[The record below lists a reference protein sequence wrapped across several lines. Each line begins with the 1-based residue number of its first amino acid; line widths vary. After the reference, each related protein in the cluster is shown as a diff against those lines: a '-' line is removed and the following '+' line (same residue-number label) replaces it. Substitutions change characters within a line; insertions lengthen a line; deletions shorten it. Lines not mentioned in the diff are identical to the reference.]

1 MTDIET
7 VIQLERSKRPIE
19 KQRMSTPNTPKG
31 IAAKKCLDK
40 FAESKTANEMD
51 DVVEDLERSSL
62 KDQEKTSPLLRKMEV
77 AKKRRSSKLDSMQ
90 DLLSKF
96 NSSSQ
101 NVQTALREVKRRQN
115 EVDQTL
121 EFNERRIRL
130 TQTVIKTMENTRRR
144 HTMNEGEG
152 HAELYEKLRRAKL
165 KIKKRGMVSALNR
178 LGYDADGKKI
188 SDSNSDN
195 NKTNNNEN
203 KNADEN
209 ESSKMN
215 EDEPVNTKK

>member
-1 MTDIET
+1 
-7 VIQLERSKRPIE
+7 
-19 KQRMSTPNTPKG
+19 MSTPNTPKG

-62 KDQEKTSPLLRKMEV
+62 KEQEKTSPLLRKMEV

-165 KIKKRGMVSALNR
+165 KIKKKGMVSALNR

-188 SDSNSDN
+188 SDSN
-195 NKTNNNEN
+195 NNNEN

>member
-1 MTDIET
+1 
-7 VIQLERSKRPIE
+7 
-19 KQRMSTPNTPKG
+19 MSTPNTPKG

-62 KDQEKTSPLLRKMEV
+62 KEQEKTSPLLRKMEV

-115 EVDQTL
+115 EVDLLRILL
-121 EFNERRIRL
+121 EFWNFGDAI
-130 TQTVIKTMENTRRR
+130 
-144 HTMNEGEG
+144 
-152 HAELYEKLRRAKL
+152 L
-165 KIKKRGMVSALNR
+165 KSAF
-178 LGYDADGKKI
+178 
-188 SDSNSDN
+188 
-195 NKTNNNEN
+195 
-203 KNADEN
+203 
-209 ESSKMN
+209 
-215 EDEPVNTKK
+215 

>member
-1 MTDIET
+1 
-7 VIQLERSKRPIE
+7 
-19 KQRMSTPNTPKG
+19 
-31 IAAKKCLDK
+31 
-40 FAESKTANEMD
+40 
-51 DVVEDLERSSL
+51 
-62 KDQEKTSPLLRKMEV
+62 
-77 AKKRRSSKLDSMQ
+77 MQ

-165 KIKKRGMVSALNR
+165 KIKKKGMVSALNR

-188 SDSNSDN
+188 SDSN
-195 NKTNNNEN
+195 NNNEN